1 MMRILSVFFFL
12 IYCNFNN
19 YCGCCGTCS
28 VDPKL
33 EMERQYKDMK
43 IEDSDILNKDDG
55 YTLDDYSELGSIA
68 DVELSEKEPKVTSKL
83 NFNSIIKASKYFLV
97 FFNAY
102 FSIFKNE
109 NFNEMFEEG
118 FKGFINKLVKDIND
132 KSDFNFDQINDYF
145 VFETSFSLNET
156 KYSQFKEK
164 LLSNTN
170 NRDKLYNIIYP
181 AIEKK
186 NEFYVYF
193 NQNLGLIAINPNYLR
208 KKINKADNEYIIV
221 YNSLNDLDTQEIT
234 KLESI
239 DDLKDINFTFI
250 FFLQSREFLILL
262 SKEQYDVMIDE
273 YNKQNP
279 PPPPP
284 PAP

>member
-1 MMRILSVFFFL
+1 
-12 IYCNFNN
+12 
-19 YCGCCGTCS
+19 
-28 VDPKL
+28 
-33 EMERQYKDMK
+33 MK

-83 NFNSIIKASKYFLV
+83 NFNSIIKARKYFLV